1 MAARSLQVKK
11 KISSRI
17 WCVEKLFHKSLYFFF
32 TTFHFFVV
40 LRNRVDFLLCPS
52 IERSY
57 SQKKVAIM
65 LSKRDWR
72 NILPCETRKLS
83 LLYIFLLL
91 SVCDSKWRFSNE
103 RKTFFKKFVT
113 LIWWNFFN
121 SGRCAMLLLFFS
133 SLWLRLWRSFS
144 HATPLPTWWEELRNP
159 SRKICSNYH

>member
-40 LRNRVDFLLCPS
+40 LRNRVDLLFFAS

-91 SVCDSKWRFSNE
+91 SVC
-103 RKTFFKKFVT
+103 VT
-113 LIWWNFFN
+113 LNDDFQMR
-121 SGRCAMLLLFFS
+121 GRLS
-133 SLWLRLWRSFS
+133 SRSLWHWYDETSSIPEDVLCCYSSSVL
-144 HATPLPTWWEELRNP
+144 
-159 SRKICSNYH
+159 YD